1 MTNKVPLKEK
11 ICFGLAGLGQNMT
24 ITFVNTF
31 LMVYVYGFMN
41 LSVKGLAALTVIM
54 FAAKIWDAV
63 NDPIMGGVI
72 DKVRFKNAK
81 LRPFVLISVLPVA
94 LFTIMLFAVPSGWPE
109 GARLAVFGIAYLMWD
124 AAYTVCDV
132 PYWGLTS
139 TMTEDTDER
148 TKLISVARTL
158 GNVGLGLITL
168 IGVSMAGWFS
178 KGGSATA
185 SGWTWAA
192 VVVSVVGMG
201 LFSLAYFAT
210 KERNFVKEKET
221 SFRDLFRAL
230 KANKPLQ
237 IILIGSI
244 IGFGRTLIQVSGS
257 TVALVSFGDEDKFT
271 LMGAATLVSM
281 ILATVTCPFIL
292 KKVGK
297 KRLMIVS
304 SLAAAAVYLAMYFIP
319 LEQFYAVLAGLF
331 LTGFSLGF
339 FMVLQTAMIADSV
352 DYTEIKTGERNE
364 GGCFA
369 AMTFSGKLMNA
380 LSTLAFMVIMLIV
393 HYEQGAE
400 ITPTMRKGAYF
411 AVTVIPAI
419 SCVLGTIPFFF
430 YPLSDEEVAKNSE
443 LLASRN
449 AVGEKQHTS
458 YNEKNI

>member
-11 ICFGLAGLGQNMT
+11 LGYGFAGLGQNMT
-24 ITFVNTF
+24 ITFVNTY
-31 LMVYVYGFMN
+31 LMVFVYGFMN
-41 LSVKGLAALTVIM
+41 LSTKGLAALTVIM
-54 FAAKIWDAV
+54 FVAKIWDAV
-63 NDPIMGGVI
+63 NDPIMGGII
-72 DKVRFKNAK
+72 DKVRFKNSK
-81 LRPFVLISVLPVA
+81 LRPFILISVLPVA
-94 LFTIMLFAVPSGWPE
+94 IFTILLFAIPAGWPE
-109 GARLAVFGIAYLMWD
+109 TARLALFGVAYLLWD

-139 TMTEDTDER
+139 TMTEDTEER
-148 TKLISVARTL
+148 TKLISFARSF

-168 IGVSMAGWFS
+168 IGVSLADWFS
-178 KGGSATA
+178 KGDTTTAT
-185 SGWTWAA
+185 GWTIAAA
-192 VVVSVVGMG
+192 VVTVVGMG
-201 LFSLAYFAT
+201 LFSLAYFTT

-221 SFRDLFRAL
+221 SFKDLFRAL

-257 TVALVSFGDEDKFT
+257 TVALISFGDEGKFT

-281 ILATVTCPFIL
+281 ILATVLSPIIL

-297 KRLMIVS
+297 KRLMIIT
-304 SLAAAAVYLAMYFIP
+304 SLIASAIYLAMYFIP
-319 LEQFYAVLAGLF
+319 LDQFYVILVGLF

-352 DYTEIKTGERNE
+352 DYTEIKTGDRNE

-380 LSTLAFMVIMLIV
+380 LSTLIFMVIMLIV
-393 HYEQGAE
+393 HYEQGKE
-400 ITPTMRKGAYF
+400 ITYTMQKGAYF

-419 SCVLGTIPFFF
+419 SCLLGTIPFFF
-430 YPLSDEEVAKNSE
+430 YPLSDVEVVKNSE
-443 LLASRN
+443 LLSHRESDN
-449 AVGEKQHTS
+449 G
-458 YNEKNI
+458 